1 MFSLFKYQRNKWF
14 WKLLYYINNIIFYIN
29 RIFFKQRESIKQA
42 KEEFSITKE
51 LIKIIAP
58 SFFIALFVVV
68 ALEVV
73 ENTLLNFV
81 FISKPLFVRN
91 FLGYLIT
98 LHNRLII
105 SVSSLETLLSIVAS
119 ISGIFLGLYF
129 TAISVVASSVF
140 ARVPS
145 NLRELLLKE
154 KVGNQ
159 YIKILA
165 ILTSTSI
172 LLRGYIVFGGFPGV
186 FISLFIIL
194 LGCFGIFCFV
204 VLGIRVFYFFDPTRL
219 SDTIFYDLNTNIRLS
234 TINGFR
240 WADHN
245 FQSHYQKIAARDIST
260 LSTLIKL
267 CTNEPQLQKQ
277 PLSIILKKTAF
288 FLKNYEQQRA
298 LIPSGSRWYALV
310 PRYKSWFLCDSST
323 LATALETQTSILPEM
338 VPNTHWLEDNIVEI
352 LLPTFEQALQKENLE
367 IVYEAL
373 SEINIYLESLS
384 FNLEF
389 KKGRDIINSL
399 GGPIEKYFNSS
410 TLAKGDYRDIELALF
425 DAYEL
430 ATISLTLGFYK
441 LIKNMTL
448 KNILKTIN
456 SVKWF
461 SNKSIYQNGIA
472 PPILTR
478 MEFIQKRLKFEK
490 LVERKRISP
499 NWYTKQLIIMR
510 YAELFQ
516 ETVNEILLS
525 LEGFF
530 ISKSSSLLSK
540 GFFVLAAHHSQ
551 RGLEMCNKIRVHSP
565 SLKKLIEEF
574 EKMAINKDLSWPT
587 WDWNQIRD
595 RIDNSHDKLIENLA
609 KCIPTLSLIEHRENF
624 PDLFGQTY
632 NTVCQ
637 DCYESMILK
646 KNNKFKN
653 LFPLLFFG
661 SFKAS
666 ERLSKKVKDW
676 QPEPRLIISF
686 DPLIDIMELSGYA
699 KIYSELFDIPEIW
712 NVCEET
718 WNKYFDSPDNSDNRI
733 KFLIKFYEYRKVL
746 FQISQKDILRSNW
759 QTSLNNKLQEMDL
772 IDDMFSSSRLPWE
785 KNMKTKHKSPL
796 IRALCRGRYEPHGST
811 AEVFIITYLLKRPE
825 SQGIEFKDMRDLSKA
840 IEKEQNND
848 NKGDA

>member
-14 WKLLYYINNIIFYIN
+14 WRLQYYINNTIFLIN
-29 RIFFKQRESIKQA
+29 RIFFKQRENIKQA

-58 SFFIALFVVV
+58 SFFIALFVVI

-81 FISKPLFVRN
+81 SISKPLFVRN

-105 SVSSLETLLSIVAS
+105 SVNSLETLLSIVAS

-129 TAISVVASSVF
+129 TAISVVASSIFV
-140 ARVPS
+140 RVPS

-172 LLRGYIVFGGFPGV
+172 LLLGYIVFGGFPGV

-204 VLGIRVFYFFDPTRL
+204 VLGIRVFSFFDPTRL
-219 SDTIFYDLNTNIRLS
+219 SDTIFYDLNSNIRLS
-234 TINGFR
+234 TINGFK
-240 WADHN
+240 WADPN

-267 CTNEPQLQKQ
+267 CTSEPQLQKR

-298 LIPSGSRWYALV
+298 LIPSDSRWYTLI

-323 LATALETQTSILPEM
+323 LATALETQTSIQPEM
-338 VPNTHWLEDNIVEI
+338 VLNTHWLEDNIVEI
-352 LLPTFEQALQKENLE
+352 LLPTFKQALQKENLE

-373 SEINIYLESLS
+373 SEINIYLESLG

-389 KKGRDIINSL
+389 KKGQDIINSL
-399 GGPIEKYFNSS
+399 GQSIEKYFNTSS
-410 TLAKGDYRDIELALF
+410 LTKGDYRNIELALF
-425 DAYEL
+425 DAYGL

-441 LIKNMTL
+441 LIINSTL
-448 KNILKTIN
+448 QNILKTIN
-456 SVKWF
+456 SVNWF
-461 SNKSIYQNGIA
+461 NNKSIYQKGIA
-472 PPILTR
+472 PPILPR
-478 MEFIQKRLKFEK
+478 MEFIQKRMKFEK

-525 LEGFF
+525 LEEFF
-530 ISKSSSLLSK
+530 VAKSSSLLSK
-540 GFFVLAAHHSQ
+540 GFFILAAHHSQ
-551 RGLEMCNKIRVHSP
+551 RGLEMCNKIRVHFP
-565 SLKKLIEEF
+565 SIKKLIEEF
-574 EKMAINKDLSWPT
+574 EEIVINKDLPWPVL
-587 WDWNQIRD
+587 DWNQMKD
-595 RIDNSHDKLIENLA
+595 KVDNSHDKLVENLA
-609 KCIPTLSLIEHRENF
+609 KCIPSLSLIEHREKF
-624 PDLFGQTY
+624 PDFFGQAY
-632 NTVCQ
+632 HIVCQ

-646 KNNKFKN
+646 KINKFKN
-653 LFPLLFFG
+653 IFPLLFFG
-661 SFKAS
+661 SFKAY
-666 ERLSKKVKDW
+666 EKLSKTIKDL
-676 QPEPRLIISF
+676 QLEPRLIISL

-699 KIYSELFDIPEIW
+699 KIYSELFEIPEIW
-712 NVCEET
+712 DVCAKT
-718 WNKYFDSPDNSDNRI
+718 WNKYFDSTGNSENMV
-733 KFLIKFYEYRKVL
+733 KFLIKFYEYRKGL
-746 FQISQKDILRSNW
+746 FQISQRDILRSNW
-759 QTSLNNKLQEMDL
+759 QIGLNNKLQEMDV
-772 IDDMFSSSRLPWE
+772 IDDRFSPSRLPYE
-785 KNMKTKHKSPL
+785 KNMKNKHKSPL
-796 IRALCRGRYEPHGST
+796 IRALCRGRYEPHFSA
-811 AEVFIITYLLKRPE
+811 AEVFIITYLLKRSE
-825 SQGIEFKDMRDLSKA
+825 SQGIKFKDMWELSKA

-848 NKGDA
+848 NKEDI

>member
-14 WKLLYYINNIIFYIN
+14 WKLRYYINNIIFYIN

-42 KEEFSITKE
+42 KEEFSITKQ
-51 LIKIIAP
+51 LFKIIAP
-58 SFFIALFVVV
+58 SFFIAFFVVV

-81 FISKPLFVRN
+81 YISKPLFLRN
-91 FLGYLIT
+91 FLVYLTT
-98 LHNRLII
+98 LHNQLII
-105 SVSSLETLLSIVAS
+105 SMNSLETLLSIIAS

-129 TAISVVASSVF
+129 TAISVVASSIF

-172 LLRGYIVFGGFPGV
+172 LLLGYIVFGGFPGV

-204 VLGIRVFYFFDPTRL
+204 VLGIRVFSFFDPTRL
-219 SDTIFYDLNTNIRLS
+219 SDTIFYDLNSNIRLS

-240 WADHN
+240 WADPN

-267 CTNEPQLQKQ
+267 CTSEPQLQKQ
-277 PLSIILKKTAF
+277 PLSIILIKTAF
-288 FLKNYEQQRA
+288 FLKNYEQQRK
-298 LIPSGSRWYALV
+298 LIPSDSRWYALI

-323 LATALETQTSILPEM
+323 LATALETQTSIQPEM

-352 LLPTFEQALQKENLE
+352 LLPTFKQALQKENLE

-373 SEINIYLESLS
+373 NEINIYLESLG

-389 KKGRDIINSL
+389 KKGQDIINSL
-399 GGPIEKYFNSS
+399 GQPIEKYFDTSCS
-410 TLAKGDYRDIELALF
+410 IKDKYREIEGVLF
-425 DAYEL
+425 DRYGL
-430 ATISLTLGFYK
+430 AVISLTLGFYK
-441 LIKNMTL
+441 LVINL
-448 KNILKTIN
+448 NPQNILKTIN
-456 SVKWF
+456 SINWLN
-461 SNKSIYQNGIA
+461 NKSIYQNGIA
-472 PPILTR
+472 PPILPR
-478 MEFIQKRLKFEK
+478 MEFIQKKLKFEK

-499 NWYTKQLIIMR
+499 NWYIKQLIIMR
-510 YAELFQ
+510 YVELFQ

-525 LEGFF
+525 LEEFF
-530 ISKSSSLLSK
+530 VNKSSSLLSK
-540 GFFVLAAHHSQ
+540 ESFILAAHHSQ

-574 EKMAINKDLSWPT
+574 EEMAINKDLPWPT

-595 RIDNSHDKLIENLA
+595 RIDNSHDKLVENLA
-609 KCIPTLSLIEHRENF
+609 NCIPSLSLNEHREKF

-632 NTVCQ
+632 NIVCQ

-661 SFKAS
+661 SFKAH
-666 ERLSKKVKDW
+666 ERLSKEVKDL
-676 QPEPRLIISF
+676 QPESRLIISL

-699 KIYSELFDIPEIW
+699 KIYSELFNIPEIW

-718 WNKYFDSPDNSDNRI
+718 WSKYFDSTDNSENRV
-733 KFLIKFYEYRKVL
+733 KYLVKFYEYRKVL
-746 FQISQKDILRSNW
+746 FQISQRDILRSNW

-811 AEVFIITYLLKRPE
+811 AEVFIIIYLLKRPE
-825 SQGIEFKDMRDLSKA
+825 SQGIKFKDMRDLSKA

>member
-14 WKLLYYINNIIFYIN
+14 WKLRYYINNIIFYIN

-42 KEEFSITKE
+42 KEEFSITKQ
-51 LIKIIAP
+51 LFKIIAP
-58 SFFIALFVVV
+58 SFFIAFFVVV

-81 FISKPLFVRN
+81 YISKPLFLRN
-91 FLGYLIT
+91 FLGYLTT
-98 LHNRLII
+98 LHNQLII
-105 SVSSLETLLSIVAS
+105 SMNSLETLLSIIAS

-129 TAISVVASSVF
+129 TAISVVASSIF

-172 LLRGYIVFGGFPGV
+172 LLLGYIVFGGFPGV

-204 VLGIRVFYFFDPTRL
+204 VLGIRVFSFFDPTRL
-219 SDTIFYDLNTNIRLS
+219 SDTIFYDLNSNIRLS

-240 WADHN
+240 WADPN

-267 CTNEPQLQKQ
+267 CTSEPQLQKQ
-277 PLSIILKKTAF
+277 PLSIILIKTAF
-288 FLKNYEQQRA
+288 FLKNYEQQRK
-298 LIPSGSRWYALV
+298 LIPSDSRWYALI

-352 LLPTFEQALQKENLE
+352 LLPTFKQALQKENLE

-373 SEINIYLESLS
+373 NEINIYLESLG

-389 KKGRDIINSL
+389 KKGQDIINSL
-399 GGPIEKYFNSS
+399 GQPIEKYFNTSS
-410 TLAKGDYRDIELALF
+410 LAKGDYRDIELALF
-425 DAYEL
+425 DVYGL

-441 LIKNMTL
+441 LIINSTL
-448 KNILKTIN
+448 QNILKTIN
-456 SVKWF
+456 SVNWF
-461 SNKSIYQNGIA
+461 NNKSIYQNGIV
-472 PPILTR
+472 PPILSR
-478 MEFIQKRLKFEK
+478 LEFIQKKLKFEK

-499 NWYTKQLIIMR
+499 NWYTKQLIIMC

-525 LEGFF
+525 LEEFF
-530 ISKSSSLLSK
+530 VAKSSSLLSK
-540 GFFVLAAHHSQ
+540 ESFILAAHHSK
-551 RGLEMCNKIRVHSP
+551 RGIEMCNKIRVHSP

-574 EKMAINKDLSWPT
+574 EEMAINKDLPWPT

-595 RIDNSHDKLIENLA
+595 RIDNSHDKLVENLA
-609 KCIPTLSLIEHRENF
+609 NCIPSLSLNEHREKF

-632 NTVCQ
+632 NIVCQ

-661 SFKAS
+661 SFKAH
-666 ERLSKKVKDW
+666 ERLSKEVKDL
-676 QPEPRLIISF
+676 QPESRLIISL

-718 WNKYFDSPDNSDNRI
+718 WSKYFDSTDNSENRV
-733 KFLIKFYEYRKVL
+733 KYLVKFYEYRKVL
-746 FQISQKDILRSNW
+746 FQISQRDILRSNW

-772 IDDMFSSSRLPWE
+772 IDDMFSPSRLPWE

-811 AEVFIITYLLKRPE
+811 AEVFIIIYLLKRPE
-825 SQGIEFKDMRDLSKA
+825 SQGIKFKDMRDLSKA